1 MKINNKQ
8 KKSIYLWLLLS
19 IFALIVWIGSG
30 SEIFTKTQVLVEK
43 QDELM
48 GTTIKEWKDQ
58 FVLGLDYTLGF
69 IGIITIITLGFIWKL
84 KTKQN

>member
-1 MKINNKQ
+1 MKINDKQ
-8 KKSIYLWLLLS
+8 KKSIYLWLILS
-19 IFALIVWIGSG
+19 IVALIVWIGSG

>member
-8 KKSIYLWLLLS
+8 KNSIYLWLILS
-19 IFALIVWIGSG
+19 VAAIIIWIGFG
-30 SEIFTKTQVLVEK
+30 GEIFTKSQILVEK

-69 IGIITIITLGFIWKL
+69 IGIISIIAIGFIWKFKS
-84 KTKQN
+84 KTG